1 MKVVHFVGG
10 YLASGAGRAA
20 EIIHLGLQADG
31 IDSTILTGDPKPAT
45 NAKGIVSLDNGGLAR
60 VTGMA
65 YKAGEQLTKK
75 IAARGKPVSLYSPGL
90 FGHRIPRQVRDAD
103 IVHLH
108 WLNTAAFVPPFV
120 EKLSVPTV
128 WTLHDMWPMTGGC
141 HYALDCRRFETTC
154 GACPRLS
161 SSRERDLSTFLQAR
175 LKRRVGGKVH
185 VAAISEWIA
194 LEARASA
201 VLRECPITVIP
212 NAVDT
217 KAYFPVDRRLARTAL
232 GLDPD
237 RPIVLTGH
245 ASNGWL
251 KGSDLIVDAVDSLR
265 TSAAAPDFD
274 LIGFG
279 TLDQEIGARYA
290 HHYGRVYDDVTL
302 RLLYSAA
309 DVFVAASRYEA
320 FGRTLIEAMA
330 CGTPVASFRG
340 TGPDDIIVPGQT
352 GELAEAGNGSDLGAG
367 IARLLGTGGALRDN
381 CRNRAE
387 TVYARQTIAAQYQ
400 SLYRTALTGAGSPPS
415 R

>member
-1 MKVVHFVGG
+1 MKVAHFVGG
-10 YLASGAGRAA
+10 HLASGAGRAA
-20 EIIHLGLQADG
+20 EIIHLGLREDG
-31 IDSTILTGDPKPAT
+31 IDSTIYTGDRTPAT
-45 NAKGIVSLDNGGLAR
+45 NAGGIVSLEEG
-60 VTGMA
+60 GMA
-65 YKAGEQLTKK
+65 RLGGMALKAGEQATKK

-90 FGHRIPRQVRDAD
+90 FGRSVARLARQVD

-120 EKLSVPTV
+120 DRLPVPTV

-161 SSRERDLSTFLQAR
+161 SSRERDLSTVLQRR
-175 LKRRVGGKVH
+175 LIRRVAGKVH

-194 LEARASA
+194 REARASA
-201 VLRECPITVIP
+201 VLRDCPITVIP

-217 KAYFPVDRRLARTAL
+217 TAYFPVDRRLARTAL

-237 RPIVLTGH
+237 RPVVLTGH
-245 ASNGWL
+245 ASHGWL
-251 KGSDLIVDAVDSLR
+251 KGSDLIVGAVDSLR
-265 TSAAAPDFD
+265 SSDSSPDFD

-279 TLDQEIGARYA
+279 HLDHEIGDRYA
-290 HHYGRVYDDVTL
+290 RHFGRVYDDVTL

-330 CGTPVASFRG
+330 CGTPVAAFHG
-340 TGPDDIIVPGQT
+340 TGPDDIVIT
-352 GELAEAGNGSDLGAG
+352 GE
-367 IARLLGTGGALRDN
+367 TGALARAENPVALASSISTLLLTSHDMRSA

-387 TVYARQTIAAQYQ
+387 AIYARQKISERYRRLYDEALSYAGNATI
-400 SLYRTALTGAGSPPS
+400 P
-415 R
+415 